1 MYRVEF
7 TSKRVQKELKALTK
21 VDQKLVNQAI
31 EQLKLNP
38 KPLDMDFGCLNRD
51 KDVKRIKVGRV
62 RLLYTIS
69 EPEQMIWL
77 GRLEY
82 RDGATYKQDPKEW
95 FRRSA

>member
-1 MYRVEF
+1 MYQVEF
-7 TSKRVQKELKALTK
+7 TSKRVQKELKSFTK
-21 VDQKLVNQAI
+21 SEQKLVNDAI
-31 EQLKLNP
+31 DQLKFNP
-38 KPLDMDFGCLNRD
+38 KPVDMDFGSLNRD

-69 EPEQMIWL
+69 EVEQKIWL

-82 RDGATYKQDPKEW
+82 RDGCTYRQDPKEW